1 MSRIGRLPIKIP
13 AGVTVSFE
21 NGVATVKG
29 PLGALTM
36 DMDKRINL
44 ETKDG
49 EIHLTRAD
57 DNKNT
62 KALHGLYRATL
73 ANMVEGVTKGFE
85 KHLMVAGVGVK
96 VALQGTKLVMNIGFS
111 HPVEVEQPKGITF
124 AVVNT
129 TPNLVEIAVKGIDKI
144 EVGQCAAT
152 IKAIKKVEPYHG
164 YGIYYKDE
172 VVVRKEG
179 KTAGK

>member
-21 NGVATVKG
+21 NGVAAVKG

-44 ETKDG
+44 EIKDG

-57 DNKNT
+57 DDKNT

-111 HPVEVEQPKGITF
+111 HPVEVEQP
-124 AVVNT
+124 
-129 TPNLVEIAVKGIDKI
+129 
-144 EVGQCAAT
+144 
-152 IKAIKKVEPYHG
+152 
-164 YGIYYKDE
+164 
-172 VVVRKEG
+172 
-179 KTAGK
+179 

>member
-21 NGVATVKG
+21 NGVAAVKG

-44 ETKDG
+44 EIKDG

-57 DNKNT
+57 DDKNT

-73 ANMVEGVTKGFE
+73 VNMVEGVTKGFE

>member
-21 NGVATVKG
+21 SGVATVKG

-57 DNKNT
+57 EDKNT

-129 TPNLVEIAVKGIDKI
+129 TPNLVEIAEAVIGNVPAEHTVADFIVFMPLVFHSSGVKWQNG
-144 EVGQCAAT
+144 G
-152 IKAIKKVEPYHG
+152 
-164 YGIYYKDE
+164 
-172 VVVRKEG
+172 R
-179 KTAGK
+179 